1 VILHQ
6 FVKRGEE
13 KADNENLIIGLLPR
27 SRLSLREHTLLLV
40 LRLCLGE
47 SMLLEQRIDL
57 LGRPEVVVHLA
68 LLGPAHRR
76 ELDLLRRKLCR
87 IHRLAQHLDRQLARL
102 LEVAVFVVVL
112 LQQTLRR
119 SVVGAH
125 ACRLPATVVSGRVG
139 LVELELP
146 LVVPT
151 SVDERDTEGSETTVL
166 RVALLQIAQAAHE
179 LLAGNV
185 GVVGEEVL
193 LGGLAGV
200 VDEDVGVGGHAS
212 DGGDHVAIESV
223 SRTGV
228 LII

>member
-1 VILHQ
+1 LVSCL
-6 FVKRGEE
+6 VLGSLCC
-13 KADNENLIIGLLPR
+13 EN
-27 SRLSLREHTLLLV
+27 TLLLV
-40 LRLCLGE
+40 LRLRLGE
-47 SMLLEQRIDL
+47 SVLFKQRIDL
-57 LGRPEVVVHLA
+57 LGCPQVVVHLA
-68 LLGPAHRR
+68 LLGPADRR
-76 ELDLLRRKLCR
+76 ELDLLRRKLCG

-102 LEVAVFVVVL
+102 LKVAVLVVVL

-125 ACRLPATVVSGRVG
+125 ARRLPAAVVSGRVG

-146 LVVPT
+146 LVVPAG
-151 SVDERDTEGSETTVL
+151 VDEGNTERSETTVL

-200 VDEDVGVGGHAS
+200 VDEDVGVGGHAG
-212 DGGDHVAIESV
+212 DGGDHVAINVISLTAW
-223 SRTGV
+223 S
-228 LII
+228 